1 MNVLF
6 LYLKAFSFTGGIE
19 KFNRSFLKALHEL
32 SVDGRLDA
40 EAVSPYD
47 SVTDEKYFPRLRFK
61 GYKGNRLLFLLNT
74 FSTAWRYDVLILG
87 HINLAIIGYLI
98 KRIKPSVKLVI
109 IAHGIEVW
117 KTHKGHK
124 LKVLE
129 QADLILS
136 VSNFT
141 KYRILAHN
149 PTVVADK
156 ISIFPNTIDPYFKLP
171 AVFDKP
177 QYLLDRYRL
186 DKSTKIMLT
195 ITRLSSSEKYKGYDN
210 IIQLMDELIHN
221 TGEIKYLIG
230 GKADPDEKRRVE
242 TLIAQ
247 GKRKDAVSLLG
258 FIKDSELIDHY
269 LLADVFVMQSKKE
282 GFGIVFIE
290 ALACGRKVIAGSKDG
305 SAEALLQGELG
316 KLIDP
321 DSKAEARAAIEGYLE
336 AIQGESP
343 AVLQQKVVD
352 AFGFSRYKER
362 MQEYLCNE
370 RHKKSVNG

>member
-1 MNVLF
+1 
-6 LYLKAFSFTGGIE
+6 
-19 KFNRSFLKALHEL
+19 
-32 SVDGRLDA
+32 
-40 EAVSPYD
+40 
-47 SVTDEKYFPRLRFK
+47 
-61 GYKGNRLLFLLNT
+61 
-74 FSTAWRYDVLILG
+74 
-87 HINLAIIGYLI
+87 
-98 KRIKPSVKLVI
+98 
-109 IAHGIEVW
+109 
-117 KTHKGHK
+117 
-124 LKVLE
+124 
-129 QADLILS
+129 
-136 VSNFT
+136 
-141 KYRILAHN
+141 
-149 PTVVADK
+149 
-156 ISIFPNTIDPYFKLP
+156 
-171 AVFDKP
+171 
-177 QYLLDRYRL
+177 
-186 DKSTKIMLT
+186 MLT

>member
-1 MNVLF
+1 MSVLF

-32 SVDGRLDA
+32 SVDGFLDA

-47 SVTDEKYFPRLRFK
+47 SVSDEKYFPRLRFK
-61 GYKGNRLLFLLNT
+61 GFHGSKLLFLLNT
-74 FSTAWRYDVLILG
+74 IFAAWKYDIIILG

-98 KRIKPSVKLVI
+98 KRIKPSVKLVVVT
-109 IAHGIEVW
+109 HGIEVW

-124 LKVLE
+124 LKVLQ
-129 QADLILS
+129 QADTILS
-136 VSNFT
+136 VSHYT
-141 KYRILAHN
+141 KHRILAHN
-149 PTVVADK
+149 PTVIADK
-156 ISIFPNTIDPYFKLP
+156 IKVFPNTIDPYFKLP
-171 AVFDKP
+171 VVFDKP
-177 QYLLDRYRL
+177 QYLMDRYQL
-186 DKSTKIMLT
+186 DKSTKVLLT
-195 ITRLSSSEKYKGYDN
+195 VTRLSSSEQYKGYDN
-210 IIQLMDELIHN
+210 IIELMDEPLHN
-221 TGEIKYLIG
+221 TGEVKYLIC

-242 TLIAQ
+242 ALIAK
-247 GKRKDAVSLLG
+247 GKRKDAVRLLG

-305 SAEALLQGELG
+305 SAEALLHGELG

-321 DSKAEARAAIEGYLE
+321 DSKAEARAAIEENLE
-336 AIQGESP
+336 AISGDSP
-343 AVLQQKVVD
+343 VLVQQKVVE

-362 MQEYLCNE
+362 MREYLCNE
-370 RHKKSVNG
+370 RPK